1 MDRALS
7 EFNLARQSHAE
18 NVNRTQMD
26 SRSGWFEHRPLCIPK
41 KNRGAPGQIG
51 WCATV
56 VNDDMDSVTM
66 ATSYYRSHQNWGFV
80 ESSVLNIN
88 I

>member
-41 KNRGAPGQIG
+41 KTEALLDRLVGVPQ
-51 WCATV
+51 
-56 VNDDMDSVTM
+56 
-66 ATSYYRSHQNWGFV
+66 
-80 ESSVLNIN
+80 
-88 I
+88 